1 MASGARLRRAGVT
14 DGTLGETG
22 ADADGEIGG
31 ASNNPTAGFSVDTG
45 LFRQLGELL
54 VGRDATALAE
64 LVKNAYDAD
73 ATEVVLTAT
82 GLDDPAGGTLTLI
95 DDGIGMTLAQFRR
108 GFLRVAG
115 RTKTVDGRVSP
126 VFGRRYT
133 GEKGVGRLAAH
144 KLASDVQVLSVAAVA
159 ADGDAAVAALRAEH
173 PKWSPARLQKA
184 LDACDHTVVD
194 GHIDWDAIELFETLD
209 QVDASALTLVAQRL
223 EVSAARGTTVTLR
236 RLRRTWT
243 DVELAE
249 AARQLSN
256 FEPPAFL
263 VRPLPERLV
272 AERILFSTPTVRD
285 ATREDP
291 GMTLRLEGD
300 LGVPTDFWSSV
311 ERTAEWVLEIRAD
324 RGKDIEYAVVPTAP
338 ERATN
343 PHSAPVHAIA
353 PHPAPTEGPFFHA
366 RILVRSGGTPTVAET
381 SWAATSSGVRVYL
394 EGFRVLPYGEPGNDW
409 LSLDSAYTR
418 RGGRF
423 VLDPL
428 LAGRG
433 ESLDALRELTNRD
446 VGLRLLPNR
455 SFFGAVFLTDAGAT
469 SLRTLVNREGFVPDA
484 HFETLT
490 NLVRRGT
497 DLVLRARALASLLDK
512 QQKDREKAAAAA
524 SESATGADEPQP
536 DAEDDADSAA
546 AGDAPDQG
554 SAAAETDDA
563 ADSGGSDDDREYG
576 GDDRPPLDAEAW
588 RTGRRGSAARL
599 LDAVRGLEVALPNPA
614 PEAVTRATAEVRSA
628 ADALASDASL
638 LRVLASVG
646 AQLAAFHHEVQHM
659 LPAARNVERY
669 LKPRPGQQLPDGV
682 AAARVDMTQLRRSLE
697 RQASYLA
704 DVVSAES
711 RERRTRQVLRDRLD
725 IAARTVQGAAA
736 ELSVTLDNEVPGDLR
751 TPPMFPAEVLAVLTN
766 LMTNAVKAAGRGG
779 RVLATATAPTRD
791 RLVLRLENTGVAVH
805 PDDGERW
812 FVPFASTSASVDTTL
827 GQGTGL
833 GLPIVRDLLTEY
845 GGAVRFV
852 QPSEGFAT
860 AVEVTFVA

>member
-1 MASGARLRRAGVT
+1 MT
-14 DGTLGETG
+14 DGAFG
-22 ADADGEIGG
+22 DPDGDSAEL
-31 ASNNPTAGFSVDTG
+31 FSVDTG

-73 ATEVVLTAT
+73 STEVTLTAT
-82 GLDDPAGGTLTLI
+82 ALDDPIAGTFTLV
-95 DDGIGMTLAQFRR
+95 DDGVGMTLAQFRR

-144 KLASDVQVLSVAAVA
+144 KLASDVRVRSVAAIVA
-159 ADGDAAVAALRAEH
+159 NGASAVAALRGEH
-173 PKWSPARLQKA
+173 PGWSPAKLRTA
-184 LDACDHTVVD
+184 LEVCDHTLVD
-194 GHIDWDAIELFETLD
+194 GHIDWDAVERFETLD
-209 QVDASALTLVAQRL
+209 QVDASALIVAARRL
-223 EVSAARGTTVTLR
+223 EVSAPCGTTVTLQ

-243 DVELAE
+243 DRELAE

-256 FEPPAFL
+256 FEPPEFL
-263 VRPLPERLV
+263 VRPLAQRLV
-272 AERILFSTPTVRD
+272 PSAILFSTPTVRD

-291 GMTLRLEGD
+291 GMKLRLEGEI
-300 LGVPTDFWSSV
+300 GVPTDFWSSV

-324 RGKDIEYAVVPTAP
+324 RGEDVEYAVVPTAP

-343 PHSAPVHAIA
+343 SHSAPVHASA
-353 PHPAPTEGPFFHA
+353 PHPAPGSGPFFHA
-366 RILVRSGGTPTVAET
+366 RILVRSGGTPTVDEM
-381 SWAATSSGVRVYL
+381 SWASSSSGVRVYL

-409 LSLDSAYTR
+409 LGLDSAYTR
-418 RGGRF
+418 RAGRF

-433 ESLDALRELTNRD
+433 ESLDSLRDLTNRD
-446 VGLRLLPNR
+446 VSLRLLPNR
-455 SFFGAVFLTDAGAT
+455 SFFGAVFLTDDGAR

-484 HFETLT
+484 NFETL
-490 NLVRRGT
+490 NALVRRGT

-512 QQKDREKAAAAA
+512 QQRDREKAAAKAVREAA
-524 SESATGADEPQP
+524 ANTSAEAKDRPDLHVGDGTENAFAGNGTTDDSADERRT
-536 DAEDDADSAA
+536 A
-546 AGDAPDQG
+546 
-554 SAAAETDDA
+554 TDDA
-563 ADSGGSDDDREYG
+563 
-576 GDDRPPLDAEAW
+576 GDDSSEGPALDAEAW
-588 RTGRRGSAARL
+588 RAGQRGSAARL
-599 LDAVRGLEVALPNPA
+599 LAAVRGLQAVLPDPA
-614 PEAVTRATAEVRSA
+614 PEAVTRATDEVRTA
-628 ADALASDASL
+628 AEALASDASL

-646 AQLAAFHHEVQHM
+646 AQLAAFHHEIQHM

-669 LKPRPGQQLPDGV
+669 LKPRRGQPLPDGA
-682 AAARVDMTQLRRSLE
+682 AAARIDMTQLRRSLE
-697 RQASYLA
+697 RQAAYLA

-725 IAARTVQGAAA
+725 IAARTVRGAAA
-736 ELSVTLDNEVPGDLR
+736 ALSVTFENDVSPELR

-766 LMTNAVKAAGRGG
+766 LLTNAVKAAGPGG
-779 RVLATATAPTRD
+779 RVQATATATSRD
-791 RLVLRLENTGVAVH
+791 RLVLRLENTGVAVD
-805 PDDGERW
+805 PEQGEQW

-833 GLPIVRDLLTEY
+833 GLPIVRDLLAEY
-845 GGAVRFV
+845 GGTARFV
-852 QPSEGFAT
+852 SPSNDFAT